1 MHSNSLKHQQ
11 PCCEDEI
18 SVSCPS
24 MSLCSTMF
32 TAALSPPNLPAPPS
46 QPVHCR
52 TCSLLYFCCIQEIKC
67 RLEQVLCFL
76 WAVPVYLSFLAGR
89 DLALADPAHP
99 PNLIKNN
106 VFLPL
111 RKGIGRPGEMKRFSQ
126 AQNTKGAAELLCLQ
140 DSLLLQLS
148 PPPKLQ
154 RHCSGVKMS
163 RSPSGISQPQT
174 PCWYSRLPASEKQPY
189 LSKNNQPPPESQ

>member
-1 MHSNSLKHQQ
+1 M
-11 PCCEDEI
+11 
-18 SVSCPS
+18 SCPS

-32 TAALSPPNLPAPPS
+32 TASLSPPNLPAPPS

-52 TCSLLYFCCIQEIKC
+52 ACSLLYFCCIQEIKC

-99 PNLIKNN
+99 PKLIKNN

-148 PPPKLQ
+148 PPPRAAEALLWCKNEQ
-154 RHCSGVKMS
+154 IPKRH
-163 RSPSGISQPQT
+163 
-174 PCWYSRLPASEKQPY
+174 LPATNTMLVFRSSCFQKAALFIQKQPA
-189 LSKNNQPPPESQ
+189 SS